1 VSTASNT
8 VRTGLVQQSLPSPE
22 DESHRGMLSA
32 AWIRRVSC
40 VHEDG
45 RSQYVDREIHVVV
58 DNLGTHFTAE
68 VRDWLA
74 DNPNITFHRTP
85 VGAPWTNQIEIWFG
99 LITRQAI
106 RRGTFSSVKQ
116 LITTI
121 ENYIANW
128 NANCKPFTWT
138 AAADTILAKCDGLSQ
153 KSEAYG
159 TLVWLLIC
167 TKPKPWL
174 TPGSQRVFLDRSS
187 RDG

>member
-1 VSTASNT
+1 VSTASKT

-85 VGAPWTNQIEIWFG
+85 VGAPWINQIEIWFG

-138 AAADTILAKCDGLSQ
+138 AAADTILAKVRWIE
-153 KSEAYG
+153 SE
-159 TLVWLLIC
+159 V
-167 TKPKPWL
+167 
-174 TPGSQRVFLDRSS
+174 RSLRDTSVAPDMYQAETVADS
-187 RDG
+187 RQSTSVSR